1 MTTRVRGV
9 AVRDYRSIASC
20 DVDLQPLTLLVGPN
34 GSGKSNFL
42 DALRFLAHGMHAPLE
57 QVVEARS
64 GIRSILRK
72 LPKGRIASSF
82 KIRLSFEFENTIAGT
97 YSLTVA
103 EGADGA
109 SVIEAERCEV

>member
-64 GIRSILRK
+64 GIRSVTVQALIFHWTKFVNRANLIF
-72 LPKGRIASSF
+72 GA
-82 KIRLSFEFENTIAGT
+82 AG
-97 YSLTVA
+97 L
-103 EGADGA
+103 
-109 SVIEAERCEV
+109 